1 MTTRPGSLRAEGGLV
16 GPKGVQ
22 LLSGSAG
29 LNTVQLIKAILALI
43 GAALAMLMGLV
54 TVAAIAVAAA
64 VYFVVQ
70 RLLGRGRPGNPP
82 VRPSRTRP
90 AASGDV
96 IDVTATEVRNDP
108 PAR

>member
-1 MTTRPGSLRAEGGLV
+1 
-16 GPKGVQ
+16 VQ
-22 LLSGSAG
+22 LL
-29 LNTVQLIKAILALI
+29 KAILALI
-43 GAALAMLMGLV
+43 GAALALLMGLM

-70 RLLGRGRPGNPP
+70 RLLGRGRPAQPP
-82 VRPSRTRP
+82 LAPRRTRP